1 MKYIVNSRRLLVYF
15 WHFSQENFHRKSF
28 SRVSLSYFSYCYFT
42 WIDNGATCFFFV
54 FFFTNWHFWTK
65 IINSAISDTKYM
77 LGNGNN
83 RKVTIRYQPNPL
95 YISCSEH
102 GIDSKEA
109 ICYKLFENLNILK
122 RSVVLL
128 NPVLS
133 HNLENFNRT
142 FYLP

>member
-15 WHFSQENFHRKSF
+15 WHFSQENFHGKSF
-28 SRVSLSYFSYCYFT
+28 SRVSLPYFSYCYFT
-42 WIDNGATCFFFV
+42 WIDNGA
-54 FFFTNWHFWTK
+54 NWHFWTK

-95 YISCSEH
+95 YIYIMQRAWYWLERSYMC
-102 GIDSKEA
+102 